1 MKGRVIKNISNQY
14 DVLGEDNI
22 VYSLKPRGIFKHN
35 KEIIKVGDFVEY
47 DNDSIIKILNK
58 KNTFIRPQ
66 ISNVDYIVIVTS
78 LTRPIINYTLLDEFI
93 INTIHEDVKP
103 ILVFTK
109 TDLLSKE
116 ELDNELKSIEY
127 YKKYYD
133 VFLSN
138 YDGLLK
144 KNEFLDLVKGKV
156 LVISGQTGAGKSH
169 LLNTLS
175 SELKLKTQ
183 DISMA
188 LGRGKHTTRHTE
200 LLMVEDALI
209 ADSPGFSSLD
219 LTYIKSSNLKEY
231 FPEFVE
237 HLNECKYNQ
246 CMHDKE
252 PDCVI
257 KDLVNKNEILKS
269 RYSSYIKFYTELKEK
284 EKTF

>member
-109 TDLLSKE
+109 KDLLSK
-116 ELDNELKSIEY
+116 
-127 YKKYYD
+127 
-133 VFLSN
+133 
-138 YDGLLK
+138 
-144 KNEFLDLVKGKV
+144 
-156 LVISGQTGAGKSH
+156 
-169 LLNTLS
+169 
-175 SELKLKTQ
+175 
-183 DISMA
+183 
-188 LGRGKHTTRHTE
+188 
-200 LLMVEDALI
+200 
-209 ADSPGFSSLD
+209 
-219 LTYIKSSNLKEY
+219 
-231 FPEFVE
+231 
-237 HLNECKYNQ
+237 
-246 CMHDKE
+246 
-252 PDCVI
+252 
-257 KDLVNKNEILKS
+257 
-269 RYSSYIKFYTELKEK
+269 
-284 EKTF
+284 